1 MIKKNN
7 QFVISP
13 MQFGRIKWYFG
24 LCFFFL
30 HVCGVYVGLQE
41 HLLMMSAL
49 VHVCCTTTPLLHSWF
64 LTLVKYQDIHF
75 RYNVKSYLDQM
86 C

>member
-13 MQFGRIKWYFG
+13 HAVWEDQMVFWFVFFFPPCVWG
-24 LCFFFL
+24 LCGTTRAP
-30 HVCGVYVGLQE
+30 VDDVSIGTC
-41 HLLMMSAL
+41 MMHYHPFTTQL
-49 VHVCCTTTPLLHSWF
+49 VSD
-64 LTLVKYQDIHF
+64 LVKYQDIHF

>member
-13 MQFGRIKWYFG
+13 HAVWEDQMVFWFV
-24 LCFFFL
+24 FFFL
-30 HVCGVYVGLQE
+30 HVCGVYEGLQE